1 MGVETAEQVVNR
13 QNEEI
18 SRLRQE
24 LQRYQQAQGV
34 QGGPAANPDAVPLPS
49 DPPTP
54 ESFRMKEAILRSV
67 PKFLDDGKVLW
78 RDHKA
83 SLIKFVACRKE
94 YITSDSLK
102 KTVVLESLGGRAVTR
117 ITGDPVIEAVYE
129 TANYQDFCQAVKE
142 VFQPDSERTLIGTE
156 FQAYGQER
164 TQDVQSY
171 LSNKLSLFKLAY
183 PPAERSFDT
192 LLLHCIKGLLN
203 NAVRRQ
209 VRRANPRT
217 EEALRSAVV
226 EATAAE
232 RDAFHGGYS
241 ESASADGLVTI
252 SSVRKSMVEEGTS
265 DYNTQTPMEVDS
277 LENPARCFRCHRT
290 GYRKADCH
298 AKKTQ
303 DGKEIIERGRT
314 RKPSGSR
321 NREADAKKKKRCF
334 NCNKPGHLARECRS
348 PKKSQRDSQ
357 ANVITEEDF
366 EDFYEEVAVNFLGK
380 GALRWQG
387 PPRQCQLWGN

>member
-1 MGVETAEQVVNR
+1 MMDVETAEQVVNR

-24 LQRYQQAQGV
+24 LQRYQQGQGG
-34 QGGPAANPDAVPLPS
+34 QGGPAADPDTVPLPP
-49 DPPTP
+49 DQPTP
-54 ESFRMKEAILRSV
+54 EQSFRMKEAILRSV
-67 PKFLDDGKVLW
+67 PKFFDDGKILW
-78 RDHKA
+78 RDHEA

-117 ITGDPVIEAVYE
+117 ITGDPVIEEAYE
-129 TANYQDFCQAVKE
+129 KANYQDFCQAVKE
-142 VFQPDSERTLIGTE
+142 VFQPDSERTLIRTE
-156 FQAYGQER
+156 FQAYTQGR

-183 PPAERSFDT
+183 PTAERSFDT

-232 RDAFHGGYS
+232 RDAFNGGYS

-265 DYNTQTPMEVDS
+265 DHNGVTPMEVDS
-277 LENPARCFRCHRT
+277 LENQARCFRCNRT
-290 GYRKADCH
+290 GHRKADCH
-298 AKKTQ
+298 ARKML
-303 DGKEIIERGRT
+303 DGKEISERGRT

-321 NREADAKKKKRCF
+321 NREADSKKRKRCF
-334 NCNKPGHLARECRS
+334 NCNKPGHLAKECRS
-348 PKKSQRDSQ
+348 PKKSQRDGQ

-366 EDFYEEVAVNFLGK
+366 EDFYEEEAVNFL
-380 GALRWQG
+380 
-387 PPRQCQLWGN
+387 C